1 MHSATLFF
9 FPYLSMKNTFIYFSS
24 IHCICNNRIYFMMVF
39 RATIMKEKKNSNEI
53 EIDASLLLLL
63 HLHNVNS

>member
-9 FPYLSMKNTFIYFSS
+9 SPYLSMKNTFIYFSS

-39 RATIMKEKKNSNEI
+39 RATIMKEKKI
-53 EIDASLLLLL
+53 LMKLK
-63 HLHNVNS
+63 